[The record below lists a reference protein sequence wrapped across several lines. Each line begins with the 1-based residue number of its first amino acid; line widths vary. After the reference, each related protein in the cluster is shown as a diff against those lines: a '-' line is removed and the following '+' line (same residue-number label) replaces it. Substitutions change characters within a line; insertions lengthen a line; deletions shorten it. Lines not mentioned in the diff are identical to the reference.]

1 MDHIKY
7 YLTIA
12 VGLIAAAAF
21 ALSVAG
27 IISMRWFLPSLLVAA
42 AAGTLLG
49 YFNIPD
55 AEEKQ
60 KELAEYGKQLLEAEG
75 YTFEKT
81 ESNSVNSEK

>member
-7 YLTIA
+7 YLTIT

-21 ALSVAG
+21 ALS
-27 IISMRWFLPSLLVAA
+27 ISGVISGAWLLPSLLVALGA
-42 AAGTLLG
+42 ATLLG
-49 YFNIPD
+49 YFSIPS

-60 KELAEYGKQLLEAEG
+60 KELAEYGKQLLEADG

>member
-12 VGLIAAAAF
+12 VGLIATAAF

-81 ESNSVNSEK
+81 DE

>member
-1 MDHIKY
+1 MDRIKY

-12 VGLIAAAAF
+12 VGLIATAAF

-81 ESNSVNSEK
+81 ESNSVNSET